1 MGVSE
6 RWCAVNKIL
15 PLIFAAVLLTAALC
29 GCAEKAAPQTTTLN
43 AVTAEEE
50 LAERFNAA
58 LALLENVGSYAVR
71 GSVISSAEVIPADGS
86 SGESAI
92 LNVPFEMAV
101 SADSFS
107 VRSESGD
114 LPHSTYF
121 DGEHY
126 YVSVED
132 IDLRYRSKMND
143 YYDYPA
149 TAYFC
154 PINAEAVFSPAITE
168 ENGRT
173 ELRFRIPFG
182 LYASEALA
190 AWLGDLI
197 DETCASSDIQAALT
211 VASDGLP
218 EKLYLFFSTVTDF
231 SGDSIRQELVVDL
244 TFSEPSTAIVTPP
257 DSLEAYTDR
266 TEAQPGT
273 SEDFLEIPPEDLQ

>member
-1 MGVSE
+1 MK
-6 RWCAVNKIL
+6 RIL
-15 PLIFAAVLLTAALC
+15 SLILAAVLLTVALC
-29 GCAEKAAPQTTTLN
+29 GCTEEDTPQTTTRN
-43 AVTAEEE
+43 AATAEEE
-50 LAERFNAA
+50 MAERFNAA

-86 SGESAI
+86 YGEAAT
-92 LNVPFEMAV
+92 LNVPFEMTV

-107 VRSESGD
+107 LRSEGGD

-126 YVSVED
+126 YVSVDEL
-132 IDLRYRSKMND
+132 DLRYRSEKND
-143 YYDYPA
+143 YYDYSA
-149 TAYFC
+149 EGYFC
-154 PINAEAVFSPAITE
+154 AINAEAVFSPEITE
-168 ENGRT
+168 ENGKT

-182 LYASEALA
+182 LYGSEALS

-197 DETCASSDIQAALT
+197 DETCALSNIQAVLT

-218 EKLYLFFSTVTDF
+218 EKLYLFFTTVTDF

-244 TFSEPSTAIVTPP
+244 TFSDFSVASVTPP
-257 DSLEAYTDR
+257 DSMDGYTDR
-266 TEAQPGT
+266 TEAEPGT